1 MSLCFLCRGLQRNF
15 STAGKIARMFTADE
29 KNGGMKGVMAGAAI
43 RLQKTALHAAYLVA
57 TVLVWL
63 LAPLPGCGPQDLYA
77 QSGDA
82 WSTGLDVKVPS
93 PSEPGAARQPA
104 QGALDGS
111 GGTTVLKKKSATP
124 TVPSGVPKVRLIALL
139 TADGQRI
146 EQDLTWRVFEEI
158 SETQSVGKLISTF
171 NSASP
176 VLTLKPGNYF
186 VNVAFGRANLTRKI
200 TIAEGV
206 EASES
211 FVLNAGG
218 LRVRLNP
225 VAGVMEG
232 MKTSYDILTDERD
245 QSGDRRIVLSGA
257 RPGIVIR
264 LNSGIYHI
272 ASTLGDANA
281 SVESDVTV
289 EAGKLTEAA
298 ISYKAGRVT
307 LKLVTR
313 QGGEALPDTE
323 WTVLTSD
330 GQTVKS
336 SVGALPTHILA
347 PGQYLAV
354 AKSQGRVFRQSFDV
368 TNGQSI
374 QVEVMRN

>member
-1 MSLCFLCRGLQRNF
+1 
-15 STAGKIARMFTADE
+15 MFTADE

-57 TVLVWL
+57 TVFVWL
-63 LAPLPGCGPQDLYA
+63 LAPLPGCGPQHLHA

-82 WSTGLDVKVPS
+82 WSTDLDVKVPS
-93 PSEPGAARQPA
+93 PSAPGAARQPA